1 MTHSD
6 PLPASLTGE
15 AHPGAIVPA
24 DASHQDV
31 AITHDTIPVR
41 LASAPIPRS
50 RNPGWRHILQQES
63 KVSRDNKRSQLNRV
77 AVYCL
82 GAPTPARYVPPG
94 IENPDR
100 RRVYDEQLHPIDYV
114 HWEDLTGPVVN
125 DLLIQLRDKAPFQ
138 LSAASR
144 NAFRALFRGVA
155 QEAVMLQL
163 MSRDELE
170 RIKSL
175 KLARSEKSKAG
186 KARPMNVLD
195 AVLAYCDQQKTPH
208 GARDGLIFSL
218 LATAGLRRAE
228 LCGIRMKDI
237 DMATHEVRVVGK
249 GNKDR
254 TLKIPDGTWARLI
267 DYLED
272 YRGRGQGYLFSAIWR
287 NGKRPKS
294 HKRPLTVATLNK
306 RLKAVC
312 DGVNRANRDD
322 PTAAY
327 VEIAPHD
334 YRRTFATLLLE
345 AGLSLRAIQKL
356 LGHASVA
363 TTETY
368 LFDAT
373 TGYRDEAADVFK
385 NAFKPNKGAH

>member
-1 MTHSD
+1 MTYPDHLLVAQPTAPKVSNNISI
-6 PLPASLTGE
+6 ASAG
-15 AHPGAIVPA
+15 
-24 DASHQDV
+24 DV
-31 AITHDTIPVR
+31 VAVTHDTIPVR
-41 LASAPIPRS
+41 LASAPIPRN
-50 RNPGWRHILQQES
+50 RNSGWRHILQQES

-77 AVYCL
+77 AVYCF
-82 GAPTPARYVPPG
+82 GAPVPARYVPPRV
-94 IENPDR
+94 NKPDM
-100 RRVYDEQLHPIDYV
+100 RRVYDEQLHPIDFI

-125 DLLIQLRDKAPFQ
+125 DLLIQLRDNEPFM

-163 MSRDELE
+163 MSQDELE
-170 RIKSL
+170 RIKSI
-175 KLARSEKSKAG
+175 KLSRSEKSKAG
-186 KARPMNVLD
+186 KARPLSVLH

-228 LCGIRMKDI
+228 LCSIQMKDI
-237 DMATHEVRVVGK
+237 DMATREVRVVGK

-254 TLKIPDGTWARLI
+254 TLKFPDGTWARLI
-267 DYLED
+267 NYLED
-272 YRGRGQGYLFSAIWR
+272 YRGCGQGYLFTPIWR

-294 HKRPLTVATLNK
+294 HKRPITVATINK
-306 RLKAVC
+306 RLTAAC
-312 DGVNRANRDD
+312 NGINSESHD
-322 PTAAY
+322 PTAEY

-334 YRRTFATLLLE
+334 YRRTFATMLLE

-373 TGYRDEAADVFK
+373 TGYREEAADVFK
-385 NAFKPNKGAH
+385 DAFKPQAAGK